1 MSGSGT
7 FSKASPRPFLF
18 TSIGKKYLM
27 GLTGLIWAGFVFGH
41 MAGNMLMFISPD
53 AYNSYGHA
61 LTSGYVIYAI
71 ETMLV
76 GALLAHVV
84 LAVCLTRENRK
95 ARGENTYAMIPN
107 GIKGSSLASRT
118 MAIQGSL
125 ILVFVIL
132 HLITF
137 KFGTFYETT
146 VNGVPMRDLHR
157 LMVEVFKQPAYVLW
171 YVISLV
177 LLGFHLS
184 HGFGSVFQSFGLRE
198 EKFGNSIKKLSW
210 AYAIVVALGFLSQP
224 IYIFFFVG

>member
-1 MSGSGT
+1 
-7 FSKASPRPFLF
+7 
-18 TSIGKKYLM
+18 
-27 GLTGLIWAGFVFGH
+27 
-41 MAGNMLMFISPD
+41 
-53 AYNSYGHA
+53 
-61 LTSGYVIYAI
+61 
-71 ETMLV
+71 
-76 GALLAHVV
+76 
-84 LAVCLTRENRK
+84 
-95 ARGENTYAMIPN
+95 
-107 GIKGSSLASRT
+107 
-118 MAIQGSL
+118 
-125 ILVFVIL
+125 
-132 HLITF
+132 
-137 KFGTFYETT
+137 